1 MEDAGQF
8 NQQVN
13 RAAAFTVLH
22 AADML
27 LACQAQANRQFLLRN
42 ATESANIVKSL
53 TKLFCVKIHTFLLP
67 HSRYRTGSTEGQKK
81 SRMTVKKKSCA
92 DKTEHEYPIILSHA
106 AFGRLRLSAAPQH
119 SYDL

>member
-42 ATESANIVKSL
+42 ATGSANIVIRLQGVRKTWKQVASSRL
-53 TKLFCVKIHTFLLP
+53 GSDIWLLYADDVLHDSFRVDDNLFL
-67 HSRYRTGSTEGQKK
+67 
-81 SRMTVKKKSCA
+81 
-92 DKTEHEYPIILSHA
+92 
-106 AFGRLRLSAAPQH
+106 
-119 SYDL
+119 

>member
-13 RAAAFTVLH
+13 GAAAFTVLH

-27 LACQAQANRQFLLRN
+27 LACQSQANRQFLLRN
-42 ATESANIVKSL
+42 ATGSANIVKSL
-53 TKLFCVKIHTFLLP
+53 TKLFASNTYVSP
-67 HSRYRTGSTEGQKK
+67 SAQPVQNRTSGRSKR
-81 SRMTVKKKSCA
+81 SRMTVKKNPVPIKQNMG
-92 DKTEHEYPIILSHA
+92 YPIILSHA

>member
-42 ATESANIVKSL
+42 ATGRANIVKSL
-53 TKLFCVKIHTFLLP
+53 TKLFCVKYIRF
-67 HSRYRTGSTEGQKK
+67 SFRTAGTEPDRRKVKKK
-81 SRMTVKKKSCA
+81 SRMTVKKNPV
-92 DKTEHEYPIILSHA
+92 PIKQNMGI
-106 AFGRLRLSAAPQH
+106 P
-119 SYDL
+119 

>member
-42 ATESANIVKSL
+42 ATGSANIVKSL
-53 TKLFCVKIHTFLLP
+53 TKLFASKYIRF
-67 HSRYRTGSTEGQKK
+67 SFRTAGTEPDRRK
-81 SRMTVKKKSCA
+81 VKKR
-92 DKTEHEYPIILSHA
+92 A
-106 AFGRLRLSAAPQH
+106 A
-119 SYDL
+119 

>member
-8 NQQVN
+8 DQQVN
-13 RAAAFTVLH
+13 GAAALSVLH

-27 LACQAQANRQFLLRN
+27 LACQSQANRQFLLRN
-42 ATESANIVKSL
+42 ATGSANIVKSL

-67 HSRYRTGSTEGQKK
+67 HSRYRTGPTEGQKR
-81 SRMTVKKKSCA
+81 SRMTVKENPVPIKQNMG
-92 DKTEHEYPIILSHA
+92 YPIILSHA

>member
-42 ATESANIVKSL
+42 ATGSANIVKSL
-53 TKLFCVKIHTFLLP
+53 TKLFASKYIRF
-67 HSRYRTGSTEGQKK
+67 SFRTAGTEPDRRK
-81 SRMTVKKKSCA
+81 VKKEPHDGEEKSCA
-92 DKTEHEYPIILSHA
+92 DKTEHGYPIILSHA

-119 SYDL
+119 GYDL

>member
-1 MEDAGQF
+1 MEDAGQY

-42 ATESANIVKSL
+42 ATGSANIVKSN
-53 TKLFCVKIHTFLLP
+53 TYVSPSAQPVQNRTDGRSKKEPHDGEEKILC
-67 HSRYRTGSTEGQKK
+67 R
-81 SRMTVKKKSCA
+81 
-92 DKTEHEYPIILSHA
+92 
-106 AFGRLRLSAAPQH
+106 
-119 SYDL
+119 

>member
-42 ATESANIVKSL
+42 ATGSANILKSL
-53 TKLFCVKIHTFLLP
+53 TKLFCVKIQMISLSLASARP
-67 HSRYRTGSTEGQKK
+67 DKRK
-81 SRMTVKKKSCA
+81 SRNFLVQSNVVELKIM
-92 DKTEHEYPIILSHA
+92 
-106 AFGRLRLSAAPQH
+106 
-119 SYDL
+119 